1 MTSAIASS
9 GDELGAA
16 MRDAGFRYV
25 FLGIEN
31 VLDQDL
37 AFLKARPRTPSAKAA
52 APSAARRMRAV
63 DVLHR
68 HGMLVVGGLIVGNPG
83 DTRESIEA
91 NLDVRA
97 AVRRLAVHPA
107 SDAVPGHADDER
119 LPRARG

>member
-1 MTSAIASS
+1 
-9 GDELGAA
+9 
-16 MRDAGFRYV
+16 MRRAGFRYV

-37 AFLKARPRTPSAKAA
+37 AFLRRQGQERPSARAAGRSA
-52 APSAARRMRAV
+52 APPTRAV
-63 DVLHR
+63 ELLHR

-97 AVRRLAVHPA
+97 QATWTGRTSSIRR
-107 SDAVPGHADDER
+107 R
-119 LPRARG
+119 TRARR